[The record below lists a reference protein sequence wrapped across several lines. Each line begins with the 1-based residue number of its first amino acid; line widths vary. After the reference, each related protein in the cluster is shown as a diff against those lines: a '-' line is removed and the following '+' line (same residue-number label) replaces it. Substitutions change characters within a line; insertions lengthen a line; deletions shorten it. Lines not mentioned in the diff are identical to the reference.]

1 MIRLYATVPEYQAY
15 APGDT
20 YTPTATV
27 QGLLRDASRAVDRAA
42 IAAVYPTD
50 PQGFPL
56 DANLIDTFKNATI
69 EQALFLRDLDDRT
82 GAKQRLASV
91 HVGSLTFQRAQGT
104 AGLAMMPLGPRALEE
119 LRLAGVMPVAPMV
132 NW

>member
-1 MIRLYATVPEYQAY
+1 MIRLYATVAEYQAY
-15 APGDT
+15 PPGDT

-50 PQGFPL
+50 PQGYPL

-69 EQALFLRDLDDRT
+69 EQARFLRELDDPT
-82 GAKQRLASV
+82 GAKQRLETV
-91 HVGSLTFQRAQGT
+91 RVGSLNFQRAQGT
-104 AGLAMMPLGPRALEE
+104 AGLAMLPLGPRALEE
-119 LRLAGVMPVAPMV
+119 LRLAGVLPVAPMV